1 MKQQEYSTSL
11 RSYLKDLERRP
22 LLSRKDTDELFI
34 KFRDPTT
41 SPVEKSKI
49 KHKLVE
55 SNLRLVVSIA
65 KHYKNHGIP
74 IIDLIQEGSM
84 GLMTGVEKFEPDKGY
99 RLSTYAQH
107 WIKQAIRRY
116 ITDQS
121 RTVRLPSHVVGILPH
136 LKRARQEIYAREG
149 YWPTASQLADILG
162 ATEDTIEA
170 ALHASGVVLPVDM
183 SPDSNASEV
192 ESAFHNRIEQSINE
206 SPFNSNNMSGV
217 GSYDDIMHSDELRA
231 VVRRAFKE
239 LTPREEQ
246 VIRLRFGCM
255 DDCDDDE
262 TWPLTDDLREDIA
275 ARLNDATTTT
285 AERGVK
291 GENV

>member
-1 MKQQEYSTSL
+1 MKQFENSTTL

-22 LLSRKDTDELFI
+22 LLSRQVTDELFN
-34 KFRDPTT
+34 KFKDPTT
-41 SPVEKSKI
+41 PVVEKERI

-74 IIDLIQEGSM
+74 MVDLIQEGSI

-107 WIKQAIRRY
+107 WIRQAIRRY

-121 RTVRLPSHVVGILPH
+121 RTVRLPSHVVGILPQ
-136 LKRARQEIYAREG
+136 LKRVRQEIYNKEG
-149 YWPTASQLADILG
+149 YWPTAEQLAKMLN

-170 ALHASGVVLPVDM
+170 ALHASGAVLPVDM
-183 SPDSNASEV
+183 SPDSNASEA
-192 ESAFHNRIEQSINE
+192 ETAFHNRIEKSINE
-206 SPFNSNNMSGV
+206 SPFNTHNMGSGE
-217 GSYDDIMHSDELRA
+217 SYDDAMQSDELKI

-255 DDCDDDE
+255 DDADDDE
-262 TWPLTDDLREDIA
+262 QWPLTDDMKADIS
-275 ARLNDATTTT
+275 ARTGGTI
-285 AERGVK
+285 
-291 GENV
+291 

>member
-1 MKQQEYSTSL
+1 MKHFENSSSL

-22 LLSRKDTDELFI
+22 LLSRKDTDDLFNRF
-34 KFRDPTT
+34 KDPAT
-41 SPVEKSKI
+41 PNMERERI

-65 KHYKNHGIP
+65 KHYRNHGIP
-74 IIDLIQEGSM
+74 MIDLIQEGSI

-121 RTVRLPSHVVGILPH
+121 RTVRLPSHVVGILPQ
-136 LKRARQEIYAREG
+136 LKRTRQEIYNSEG
-149 YWPTASQLADILG
+149 YWPTAQQLAKLLN

-170 ALHASGVVLPVDM
+170 ALHASGAVLPVDM

-192 ESAFHNRIEQSINE
+192 EAAFHNRVEKAIND
-206 SPFNSNNMSGV
+206 SPFNASNMGSGE
-217 GSYDDIMHSDELRA
+217 SYDDVMQADELKH
-231 VVRRAFKE
+231 VVRRAFNE

-255 DDCDDDE
+255 DDANDDE
-262 TWPLTDDLREDIA
+262 QWPLTEDMQADIV
-275 ARLNDATTTT
+275 ARTGGNI
-285 AERGVK
+285 
-291 GENV
+291 